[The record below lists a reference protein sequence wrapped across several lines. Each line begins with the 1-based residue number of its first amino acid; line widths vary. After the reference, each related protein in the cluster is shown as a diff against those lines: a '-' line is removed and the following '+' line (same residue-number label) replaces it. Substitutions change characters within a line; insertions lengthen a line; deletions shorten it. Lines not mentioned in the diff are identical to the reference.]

1 MRHETVL
8 LTVPGAKAPTELIAY
23 VPDNF
28 PETGLDRTRPAI
40 IICPGGGYRSLSDRE
55 GEPVALRFA
64 GLGYAA
70 FVLRYHT
77 ADLAHFPIPQ
87 RQLLAAVDHVRSN
100 AREYHVDPRAVLCM
114 GFSAGGHLAASAG
127 TFWNKPEVYRSLKK
141 KSEAYRPDGLILGY
155 PVITSGEFGHKGSFE
170 ALLGD
175 RYEELLELVSLEK
188 RVTRRTPPTFLW
200 HTADDTTVPVE
211 NSLIFKAA
219 LEARGVPVEL
229 HIYPHGVHG
238 QSLADR
244 TVFAPDKM
252 WQLSA
257 ICNVWVSRC
266 DTWIQRTFCDKG
278 RAPRI

>member
-114 GFSAGGHLAASAG
+114 GFSAMPQ
-127 TFWNKPEVYRSLKK
+127 NIP
-141 KSEAYRPDGLILGY
+141 
-155 PVITSGEFGHKGSFE
+155 
-170 ALLGD
+170 
-175 RYEELLELVSLEK
+175 
-188 RVTRRTPPTFLW
+188 
-200 HTADDTTVPVE
+200 
-211 NSLIFKAA
+211 
-219 LEARGVPVEL
+219 
-229 HIYPHGVHG
+229 YPHFWSH
-238 QSLADR
+238 
-244 TVFAPDKM
+244 
-252 WQLSA
+252 
-257 ICNVWVSRC
+257 I
-266 DTWIQRTFCDKG
+266 
-278 RAPRI
+278 

>member
-8 LTVPGAKAPTELIAY
+8 LAVPGAKAQTELITY

-28 PETGLDRTRPAI
+28 PETGLDTTRPAI
-40 IICPGGGYRSLSDRE
+40 IICPGGGYRFLSDRE

-70 FVLRYHT
+70 FVLKYHT
-77 ADLAHFPIPQ
+77 APVGQYPIPQ
-87 RQLLAAVDHVRSN
+87 RQILAAVDHVRSN
-100 AREYHVDPRAVLCM
+100 AELYHVDPKAVLCM

-170 ALLGD
+170 NLLGD
-175 RYEELLELVSLEK
+175 NYEELLELVSLEK

-219 LEARGVPVEL
+219 LEARGVPVEM

-266 DTWIQRTFCDKG
+266 DTWIQRTFCDKTKIH
-278 RAPRI
+278 RV